1 MEIEKVIHNEME
13 KEAQKHQE
21 NTDSLLLEKVQFE
34 KELLQLQRDFNI
46 EDDDIFFK
54 FYKIFD
60 KQQKSLF
67 KAIQAQND
75 LNKNNI
81 YLNTLLQKSII
92 ATKELNNRA
101 LEDIVVVMNSET
113 EMQISGF
120 NKTMQE
126 TKHSL
131 ELLNQNNLD
140 LYKSVKIVIEN
151 EREDFFKILNESK
164 NNLESAEFGLVLNKT
179 IQISTFLISLFSL
192 AGIGFIFYRMF
203 ILGH

>member
-1 MEIEKVIHNEME
+1 MEIEKILEKNME
-13 KEAQKHQE
+13 AEAINTQE
-21 NTDSLLLEKVQFE
+21 ATDSLLLEKVQFE
-34 KELLQLQRDFNI
+34 KELLQLQKEYNI
-46 EDDDIFFK
+46 SDDDIFYK
-54 FYKIFD
+54 FYRIFE

-92 ATKELNNRA
+92 ATKELNDKA
-101 LEDIVVVMNSET
+101 LEEIVVVMNSET

-164 NNLESAEFGLVLNKT
+164 KNLESAEFGIILNKT
-179 IQISTFLISLFSL
+179 FQIGTFLLSLSSVILMIIFFVK
-192 AGIGFIFYRMF
+192 IFIK
-203 ILGH
+203 G

>member
-13 KEAQKHQE
+13 NEAQKHQE

-34 KELLQLQRDFNI
+34 KELLQLQREYNI
-46 EDDDIFFK
+46 SDDDIFYK
-54 FYKIFD
+54 FYRIFE

-92 ATKELNNRA
+92 ATKELNNKA

-131 ELLNQNNLD
+131 ELLNQNNISLH
-140 LYKSVKIVIEN
+140 KSIKREI
-151 EREDFFKILNESK
+151 EREKEEFQMILNQSQK
-164 NNLESAEFGLVLNKT
+164 KLESAEFGIIFNKT
-179 IQISTFLISLFSL
+179 FQIGTFLLSLTSVILMIIFFVK
-192 AGIGFIFYRMF
+192 IFIK
-203 ILGH
+203 G